1 MARTTLTRKGG
12 NSPEVAGME
21 YKSRHGHASIERLYK
36 GEREEID
43 LHETRTVATVS
54 VRDVML
60 TTLRILHA
68 HKRCVC
74 RLRGGNPFS
83 GMKLKVP
90 NGVVCLKCVN

>member
-1 MARTTLTRKGG
+1 
-12 NSPEVAGME
+12 ME

-60 TTLRILHA
+60 TTLRIVHA

-74 RLRGGNPFS
+74 RLRGGESIFWYEVES
-83 GMKLKVP
+83 AQRC
-90 NGVVCLKCVN
+90 GVFKMC